1 MHFNFKFL
9 FENGVNVVILKTKVA
24 VNAVPEYITDTKL
37 SKAVPSYKLQD
48 EKEHE
53 ESGIIKY

>member
-24 VNAVPEYITDTKL
+24 INAVPEYITDTEL
-37 SKAVPSYKLQD
+37 SIVVPSYKLQD
-48 EKEHE
+48 EKEH
-53 ESGIIKY
+53 